1 MPKMKTK
8 TAAAKR
14 IRVTGSGKLMACGT
28 GMRHHLEHKSAHKRR
43 SLSRDQYIASN
54 EFKKMSNLLG
64 R

>member
-8 TAAAKR
+8 TAVAKR

-28 GMRHHLEHKSAHKRR
+28 GMRHHLEHKSSKTRR
-43 SLSRDQYIASN
+43 ALSRDQHIAKDQLKS
-54 EFKKMSNLLG
+54 MSGLLC